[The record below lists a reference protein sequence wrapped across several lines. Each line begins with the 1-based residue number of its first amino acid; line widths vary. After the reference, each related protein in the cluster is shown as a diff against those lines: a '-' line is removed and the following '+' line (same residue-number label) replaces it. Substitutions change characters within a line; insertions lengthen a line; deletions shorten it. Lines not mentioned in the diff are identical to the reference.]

1 MREVNPDGR
10 LTLVAE
16 RVVGASGETVVVLGF
31 EGLQWHVHPEDL
43 ALCAGLT
50 HEQCA
55 VRIVEDVVSGRM
67 LVATHTSPGFR
78 LVEIAGRLEGGTDF
92 LEPDESLTFQL
103 WDGRAVPAEDIVSG
117 RVRYTPLL

>member
-1 MREVNPDGR
+1 MREVSPDGR

-16 RVVGASGETVVVLGF
+16 QVVGASGEIVVVLGF
-31 EGLQWHVHPEDL
+31 EGLHWHVHPEDL

-50 HEQCA
+50 AEQCA
-55 VRIVEDVVSGRM
+55 LRIVADVVSGRM
-67 LVATHTSPGFR
+67 LIATHTAPGFR

-92 LEPDESLTFQL
+92 LEPDKTLTFQH
-103 WDGRAVPAEDIVSG
+103 WDGRAMPAEDIVSG